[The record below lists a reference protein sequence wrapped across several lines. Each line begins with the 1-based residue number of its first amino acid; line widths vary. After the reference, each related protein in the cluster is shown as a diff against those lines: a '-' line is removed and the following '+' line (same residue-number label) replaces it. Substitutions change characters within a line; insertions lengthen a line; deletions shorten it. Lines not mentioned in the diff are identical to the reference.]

1 MALGRAGSKIE
12 FPGDRDPVSGYR
24 SVPVRG
30 RGRGVVV
37 VHESAGLGEFAKD
50 VCDRLAR
57 EGFVALAP
65 DLYHG
70 RSAEDPATAA
80 QLMDELDVARAAG
93 DLDASVMA
101 LLNSVAVEGARVGA
115 VGFCMGGQLALLAG
129 TRNRRVGAVVDFYG
143 VHPGVSLD
151 LEGLEA
157 PVLGIFAEEDETV
170 PSEVVE
176 RLQADLEAAG
186 KRAVF
191 RVEAGVRHA
200 FMNDSRPDVH
210 DAVAAAAGWDAMLA
224 FLRVELS

>member
-1 MALGRAGSKIE
+1 VALGRGGSKID
-12 FPGDRDPVSGYR
+12 FPGDGDPVPGYR

-37 VHESAGLGEFAKD
+37 VHEAAGLLDFVKD

-65 DLYHG
+65 DLYRG
-70 RSAEDPATAA
+70 RRAEDPATAA
-80 QLMDELDVARAAG
+80 RLMGELDVSRAAG
-93 DLDASVMA
+93 DLDASVTA
-101 LLNSVAVEGARVGA
+101 LLNSDAVEGSRVGA
-115 VGFCMGGQLALLAG
+115 VGFCMGGQLALLVG

-143 VHPGVSLD
+143 VHPGVTLD
-151 LEGLEA
+151 LEGLDA

-170 PSEVVE
+170 SSEVVE
-176 RLQADLEAAG
+176 RLRADLEAEG
-186 KRAVF
+186 KRAAF

-200 FMNDSRPDVH
+200 FMNDSRPDVY

-224 FLRVELS
+224 FLRTELP